1 MDRQL
6 ARGEFSLP
14 QTLTVAQA
22 ADVLAQALRSLAGKP
37 APWRIQ
43 AGELLQFDSS
53 CLAVLMEVRRRA
65 GDAGVELLG
74 VPHRLRNLADAYG
87 VAFVV
92 DPGAASPDPLQA
104 ASGDSG
110 R

>member
-1 MDRQL
+1 MDRQV
-6 ARGEFSLP
+6 AQADFSLP

-22 ADVLAQALRSLAGKP
+22 ADVLAQALRSLSGKP

-43 AGELLQFDSS
+43 ADGLLQFDSS
-53 CLAVLMEVRRRA
+53 CLAVLMELRRRA
-65 GDAGVELLG
+65 GDSGVELLG
-74 VPHRLRNLADAYG
+74 VPHRLRSLADAYG

-92 DPGAASPDPLQA
+92 ETGAVSAHPPTA
-104 ASGDSG
+104 ASGDAG